1 MNIKVDKILG
11 KARERDKSFALCGSR
26 TKKAT
31 NSYFESDGL
40 FTNVVPIYIPQDM
53 FLDSI
58 SVMTDGN
65 FTWTAEV
72 HGSGVLIAGA
82 SLTVTADNKGKV
94 SGLGIAISE
103 GTEISFYVNGTAI
116 DKPRIIVTFK
126 N

>member
-1 MNIKVDKILG
+1 MEIKYDKLLDDV
-11 KARERDKSFALCGSR
+11 RERDKSFVFCGSR

-40 FTNVVPIYIPQDM
+40 FTNVVPIYVSQDM
-53 FLDSI
+53 VLDSI

-72 HGSGVLIAGA
+72 HSSGVLIAGA

-94 SGLGIAISE
+94 SGLGIAVSE
-103 GTEISFYVNGTAI
+103 GSLISFYVNGVGI
-116 DKPRIIVTFK
+116 EKPRIIVTFK